1 MFNYN
6 CDVYFVT
13 CARDGSVHICGGLQK
28 KIILNFMYKTIRKM
42 KIIQN
47 VQGVTV
53 GIRAYYCD
61 SADYINMKGMTNR

>member
-28 KIILNFMYKTIRKM
+28 KNYLKFHVQDNQKDKNHTKSSRCYNTHPDQDDTSSAHAIETGS
-42 KIIQN
+42 QN
-47 VQGVTV
+47 
-53 GIRAYYCD
+53 
-61 SADYINMKGMTNR
+61 

>member
-28 KIILNFMYKTIRKM
+28 KNYLKFH
-42 KIIQN
+42 
-47 VQGVTV
+47 VQ
-53 GIRAYYCD
+53 D
-61 SADYINMKGMTNR
+61 N